1 MRKKYCV
8 AQVKVSREMGARY
21 MTFEELLN
29 EEKEEE
35 RLEIAERILERNMSL
50 EDIIACTRLTE
61 EQIRGIA
68 KVTKAE

>member
-1 MRKKYCV
+1 
-8 AQVKVSREMGARY
+8 

-35 RLEIAERILERNMSL
+35 RLEIAERMLERNMSL

-61 EQIRGIA
+61 EQIRGIE
-68 KVTKAE
+68 KSIKAR